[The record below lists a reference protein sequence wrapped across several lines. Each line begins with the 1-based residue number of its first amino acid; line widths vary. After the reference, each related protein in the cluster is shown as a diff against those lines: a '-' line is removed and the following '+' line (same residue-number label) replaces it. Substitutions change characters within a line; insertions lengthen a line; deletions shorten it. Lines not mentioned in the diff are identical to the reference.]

1 VIGTV
6 GLGLS
11 SEAQPTEAMSTGR
24 VLFGAAVVAAAVCAP
39 GWLVAARAA
48 RKRTRSTPRGGV
60 GGAKTAGVVGG
71 GSPHHTLKS
80 HPLHPGSRDAGSSG
94 ARGRVEEVAS
104 GARAGVFFSLSALAV
119 KIGFTLRANR
129 GSTTYLVVGLAAS
142 GALTARGLI
151 CQTKGL
157 KDGNSVVVC
166 TCGNVAQ
173 MITSVVL
180 GVLVL
185 GERLPLSTWARFRG
199 WALSWTLVLI
209 GVVVIRRVLSHTGS
223 HTTASAW

>member
-1 VIGTV
+1 M
-6 GLGLS
+6 
-11 SEAQPTEAMSTGR
+11 ERP
-24 VLFGAAVVAAAVCAP
+24 
-39 GWLVAARAA
+39 
-48 RKRTRSTPRGGV
+48 
-60 GGAKTAGVVGG
+60 
-71 GSPHHTLKS
+71 
-80 HPLHPGSRDAGSSG
+80 
-94 ARGRVEEVAS
+94 
-104 GARAGVFFSLSALAV
+104 
-119 KIGFTLRANR
+119 
-129 GSTTYLVVGLAAS
+129 LAAS